1 MPPEVI
7 DLLAHMSATRAV
19 CLALWLVGSGST
31 VVLLAAN
38 TDHSLDPR
46 PVLHQAAVHAG
57 HDLNRAY
64 ATTLRLARTARRQT
78 ALTAAALLILTI
90 PTGDHR

>member
-7 DLLAHMSATRAV
+7 DLLAHMSPARAV
-19 CLALWLVGSGST
+19 CLALGVFGSSAF
-31 VVLLAAN
+31 VWLLAVEADYAPAWRA
-38 TDHSLDPR
+38 TKD
-46 PVLHQAAVHAG
+46 AAREAWV
-57 HDLNRAY
+57 
-64 ATTLRLARTARRQT
+64 QI